1 MEFTKRN
8 IALMIIFLLLCLVIV
23 SLVFIFI
30 WKLPFLEPDAFKY
43 ERYTEQEAQ
52 DKICKHYT
60 ELVARNL
67 INKNFDWFYSK
78 LPEEFLQK
86 EGITKENIRTYF
98 LKNNIYTFSN
108 NVEAGKYTYYIK
120 GDKTVY
126 EVQFKINNRIQI
138 INIIETAHNEFFI
151 SFDYQT
157 YEEKTEKTL
166 KGSLKG
172 IEIEMNRTYKDK
184 NVEIYDVSI
193 SNTLDQTVEF
203 EFLDVT
209 NIKLKDEQKNVY
221 DLNTDVSSVIDE
233 PLSKGSKIKKEMSF
247 AIPSSVNAKYITFY
261 EVKING
267 KEQKLEI
274 ELK

>member
-1 MEFTKRN
+1 MEFTRRN
-8 IALMIIFLLLCLVIV
+8 IALMIIFVLLCLVIV

-30 WKLPFLEPDAFKY
+30 WKPPFLEPDAFKY

-52 DKICKHYT
+52 DKICKQYT

-138 INIIETAHNEFFI
+138 INIIETAHNDFFI

-209 NIKLKDEQKNVY
+209 NIKLKDSKKIVY

-233 PLSKGSKIKKEMSF
+233 PLSKGSKMKKEMSF

-267 KEQKLEI
+267 EEQKLEI
-274 ELK
+274 ELN